1 MTENTVDEVVAE
13 ATKKARP
20 QVAEPVKDSPLQG
33 VVYDQQ
39 PLYEI
44 DPVRAKRILRAMGN
58 LADGELAWLAR
69 RIEAARE
76 REKHRRVRP
85 PERHGGR
92 PFREDEVY
100 D

>member
-1 MTENTVDEVVAE
+1 MTVSTEEIVDTVVAE
-13 ATKKARP
+13 AVKK
-20 QVAEPVKDSPLQG
+20 G
-33 VVYDQQ
+33 
-39 PLYEI
+39 
-44 DPVRAKRILRAMGN
+44 RAKPADPAPETPSPFAHLTESDAIKLVAAIGN
-58 LADGELAWLAR
+58 ARDGELAWLAR

>member
-1 MTENTVDEVVAE
+1 MIVSTEEIVDIVVAE
-13 ATKKARP
+13 AVKKGRQKPADPAPETPTPSPFADLSDRD
-20 QVAEPVKDSPLQG
+20 VVKL
-33 VVYDQQ
+33 
-39 PLYEI
+39 
-44 DPVRAKRILRAMGN
+44 VRAVGN
-58 LADGELAWLAR
+58 SPDGELAWLAR

>member
-1 MTENTVDEVVAE
+1 MTENTETIIDEVVAE
-13 ATKKARP
+13 AVKKGRQQKAAEHTPETSSPFAHLTESDAIKLVAAIGNAR
-20 QVAEPVKDSPLQG
+20 
-33 VVYDQQ
+33 
-39 PLYEI
+39 
-44 DPVRAKRILRAMGN
+44 
-58 LADGELAWLAR
+58 DGELAWLAR